1 MYGLQVFRLYL
12 FLFRSDTLLFNTSKQ
27 LYKYLDIRIKDIL
40 LTINIFYFNSTYFS
54 FNNNVI
60 PHLSLTITYAPCVTL
75 CVRIDVSEANP
86 RVGPDKNAG
95 SSVCTAGRMD
105 PAPHRDFSFHSVKHF
120 FPGIS

>member
-40 LTINIFYFNSTYFS
+40 LTINIFYFNSIYFY

-60 PHLSLTITYAPCVTL
+60 PPLSLTITYAPCVTL
-75 CVRIDVSEANP
+75 CVRIDVRGEAKWFLWQP
-86 RVGPDKNAG
+86 
-95 SSVCTAGRMD
+95 
-105 PAPHRDFSFHSVKHF
+105 
-120 FPGIS
+120 